1 MRKFTYTYKDKDE
14 EITSEYSYI
23 PFSEFKESDLPAFIG
38 YKDSEYLDVGAAFD
52 IETTN
57 FYSKKYKK
65 PLATMWHWQFGID
78 EMTITGRTWSEFT
91 EFIDIINDKAEA
103 SKKTLLVWIQN
114 ASFEFQFIKGL
125 LSWKRKEDGSFD
137 IFAKSDRDIIY
148 FKYGNIEFRD
158 SLVLTQMPLKKF
170 KKNFN
175 TKVGKLSGDLDYKL
189 KRTWKTKTI
198 TDAEMAYNIN
208 DVQVL
213 TSFFHSYI
221 KPFFLDQGFKIPLTA
236 TGIVREEMKRN
247 FKECDPAFKKKYRKK
262 IRYAMPTRELYNEIR
277 QYGFRGGLTHA
288 NTSACNDLME
298 ETLHSLDLKSA
309 HPSHELQDKMPM
321 RYVRKNKKYWD
332 IFVREILADYENQGF
347 FGCFRFHN
355 IRASGWHCLESKNK
369 LVNYSDDCI
378 FENGRLA
385 SGSWIEVCLMEL
397 DFLNYLDMYEFDMN
411 EVECLYIYT
420 CEKEY
425 LPDFMRKTICHY
437 FYIKEN
443 MPKESLEYSVAK
455 RKLNSTFGFCA
466 TGLVEAE
473 LQYNPSTKQFEPS
486 NELKTYE
493 SLTNNLLLLPQW
505 GMAIAAG
512 SRRDIVRA
520 LKATGCDS
528 IYYDT
533 DSDKVRHY
541 EQYKEWFD
549 KFNNEKI
556 AKNEAMEIYG
566 YDRNIFRRLGTFEH
580 EYETDPNG
588 FMVLG
593 AKRYICKHDG
603 EVSVTIAGMR
613 KGSLEA
619 YCEKNNLDIFEQ
631 FRASLPEGYKKK
643 TLKVLELSKEDSG
656 KTTTSYTDETV
667 EDTLVD
673 YEGLEAEIHEE
684 SCVAIIDIPFKLN
697 VEREF
702 LEWIISRKNERDNQI
717 YKGIL

>member
-91 EFIDIINDKAEA
+91 EFIDILNDKAEA

-397 DFLNYLDMYEFDMN
+397 DFLNYIDMYEFD
-411 EVECLYIYT
+411 VDKTECLYIYT

-443 MPKESLEYSVAK
+443 MPKDSMEYAVAK

-473 LQYNPSTKQFEPS
+473 LQYNPATKQFEPS

-556 AKNEAMEIYG
+556 AKNESMEIYG
-566 YDRNIFRRLGTFEH
+566 YDMNIFRRLGTFEH

-613 KGSLEA
+613 KGSLES

-702 LEWIISRKNERDNQI
+702 LEWIISRRNERDNQI